1 MFKGLVTFCN
11 NNQKIVIAVLSIAIA
26 IVAYCIY
33 RKYQQK
39 KAAAAA
45 AAAAAAKAT
54 ATASSSSSSS
64 IPSSGET
71 YHYIGA
77 AIGSGLYKD
86 ILEGKGGSDNL
97 SGSLSNVDFAS
108 GLLSRDPAYD
118 TIRQQAAEMGQLGY
132 SGFEPSTS
140 GLILDPMAFTS
151 LEVTDPT
158 GMNFGGM

>member
-1 MFKGLVTFCN
+1 MFKGLVKFCN
-11 NNQKIVIAVLSIAIA
+11 NNQKLVIAVLSIAIA
-26 IVAYCIY
+26 IVAYGIY
-33 RKYQQK
+33 RKWQQK
-39 KAAAAA
+39 KEAD
-45 AAAAAAKAT
+45 KAQKKD
-54 ATASSSSSSS
+54 
-64 IPSSGET
+64 GED
-71 YHYIGA
+71 YRYIGA

-97 SGSLSNVDFAS
+97 SGGLSNVDFAS

-118 TIRQQAAEMGQLGY
+118 TTRQQAEEMGQLGY

-158 GMNFGGM
+158 GMNFGAM

>member
-1 MFKGLVTFCN
+1 MFKGLVKFCN
-11 NNQKIVIAVLSIAIA
+11 NNQNLVIAVLSIAIV
-26 IVAYCIY
+26 IVAVAIY
-33 RKYQQK
+33 RKYQQQQAAEE
-39 KAAAAA
+39 KAKQE
-45 AAAAAAKAT
+45 AAKILNPGAAT
-54 ATASSSSSSS
+54 
-64 IPSSGET
+64 PEK

-97 SGSLSNVDFAS
+97 SGGISNVDFAS
-108 GLLSRDPAYD
+108 GLLSKDPAYD
-118 TIRQQAAEMGQLGY
+118 TIRQQAEEMGQLGS

-158 GMNFGGM
+158 GMNFGAM

>member
-1 MFKGLVTFCN
+1 MFKGLVKFCN
-11 NNQKIVIAVLSIAIA
+11 NNQKLVIAVLSIAIV
-26 IVAYCIY
+26 IIFVAIY
-33 RKYQQK
+33 RKWQQK
-39 KAAAAA
+39 KDAEK
-45 AAAAAAKAT
+45 KAEKDKE
-54 ATASSSSSSS
+54 AVKQE
-64 IPSSGET
+64 GEG
-71 YHYIGA
+71 YRYIGA

-97 SGSLSNVDFAS
+97 SGGLSNVDFSS

-118 TIRQQAAEMGQLGY
+118 TTRQQAEEMGQMGY

-158 GMNFGGM
+158 GMDFGSM

>member
-1 MFKGLVTFCN
+1 MFKGLVKFCN
-11 NNQKIVIAVLSIAIA
+11 NNQKLVIAVLSIAIA
-26 IVAYCIY
+26 IVAVAIY
-33 RKYQQK
+33 RKWQQK
-39 KAAAAA
+39 KAAEEKAKQE
-45 AAAAAAKAT
+45 AAK
-54 ATASSSSSSS
+54 SQNKDEE
-64 IPSSGET
+64 G
-71 YHYIGA
+71 YRYIGA

-118 TIRQQAAEMGQLGY
+118 TIRQQAEEMGQLGY

-158 GMNFGGM
+158 GMDFGSM

>member
-1 MFKGLVTFCN
+1 MFKGLVKFCN
-11 NNQKIVIAVLSIAIA
+11 NNQKLVIAVLSIAIA
-26 IVAYCIY
+26 IVAVAIY

-39 KAAAAA
+39 QAAEEKAKQE
-45 AAAAAAKAT
+45 AAKT
-54 ATASSSSSSS
+54 LNPGTST
-64 IPSSGET
+64 PEK
-71 YHYIGA
+71 YRYIGA

-118 TIRQQAAEMGQLGY
+118 TIRQQAEEMGQLGY

-140 GLILDPMAFTS
+140 GLILDPMTFTS

-158 GMNFGGM
+158 GMDFGSM